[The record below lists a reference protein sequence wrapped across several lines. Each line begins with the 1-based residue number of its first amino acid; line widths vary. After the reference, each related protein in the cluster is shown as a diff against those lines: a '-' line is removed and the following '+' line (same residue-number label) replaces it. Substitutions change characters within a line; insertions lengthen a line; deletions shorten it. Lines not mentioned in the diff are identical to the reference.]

1 MSFFSTRGG
10 TCVTAS
16 QAILNGLAPDGGLY
30 VPAMFPPVSK
40 EKLTDLAAM
49 DYCQRASV
57 ILRKYLEDF
66 SIAEIDAAVAAAYG
80 GGKFDAPEVA
90 PLKQLDDQTY
100 VMELFHG
107 PTLAFKDMALQLLPH
122 LITLSA
128 KKNGEE
134 REISILVATSR
145 GHGQGGPGGFQ
156 GRCRYQLHG
165 VLSPGRREPGAG
177 AANDHHRRQQY
188 PRHWCAWQL
197 R

>member
-1 MSFFSTRGG
+1 MKYVVFLHPRRNLRDGFPGH
-10 TCVTAS
+10 S
-16 QAILNGLAPDGGLY
+16 QWLGADGGLY

-122 LITLSA
+122 LITL
-128 KKNGEE
+128 
-134 REISILVATSR
+134 L
-145 GHGQGGPGGFQ
+145 
-156 GRCRYQLHG
+156 
-165 VLSPGRREPGAG
+165 
-177 AANDHHRRQQY
+177 RQEK
-188 PRHWCAWQL
+188 R
-197 R
+197 

>member
-1 MSFFSTRGG
+1 
-10 TCVTAS
+10 
-16 QAILNGLAPDGGLY
+16 
-30 VPAMFPPVSK
+30 
-40 EKLTDLAAM
+40 M

-128 KKNGEE
+128 KKTVRSGKSAFWWPPAGT
-134 REISILVATSR
+134 RARRPWRVSRTLPAPAARCSIPWKA
-145 GHGQGGPGGFQ
+145 
-156 GRCRYQLHG
+156 
-165 VLSPGRREPGAG
+165 
-177 AANDHHRRQQY
+177 
-188 PRHWCAWQL
+188 
-197 R
+197 